1 MIFFYDLN
9 HGLVRLN
16 HSIFAF
22 FKSNQRTLSM
32 RFFLFFT
39 LLFSVAF
46 SSYSQVTISGE
57 VKDNQ
62 DQPLVGAN
70 VMLEANGF
78 FGITNFNGV
87 FEILDIEPG
96 TYRLVVTHLGLKTY
110 DENIEVGSTNL
121 SLEIVLREDLLN
133 LESVVVTGSFDP
145 RKQIESSTAITTL
158 KTKTLKQIFPRGTA
172 DVLQAIPGTFVDQS
186 AGEVFTKV
194 YARGISA
201 SAEDDTGWYYVSLQ
215 EDGLPVSL
223 VQHSYYS
230 PDLFH
235 RLDLTTKSV
244 EGIRGGSAS
253 ITAMN
258 APGGIYNFISQG
270 PRDSF
275 GGEVQLSGGVQ
286 GEGNPMTR
294 IDLDLGGSLGNNWFY
309 NIGGHYRQD
318 EGARN
323 TDFTF
328 SKGGQVKF
336 NVIKRNRN
344 GYIKFYG
351 KLLDDFTNRYTGVA
365 ATNWDNPQAAFG
377 QDFSSTALM
386 MPSFNAAIPDGRR
399 LSEGTTNDFD
409 PSQGVHAQDRA
420 FGIDFL
426 QNLGNNWSVRNNLK
440 FSNKDANWQTSI
452 SNNFVSLDDF
462 LVSGLSRDFGILFG
476 GDFSAFGN
484 LVFTDAKTGTELA
497 QINNFGALGI
507 FQGEAASFDYLTD
520 GRLPNDGI
528 MGTATWYNDNTAQE
542 WMDQLTFRKQAENH
556 DLNFGLAGGFA
567 NTSLFTQGSF
577 GYVTYEPN
585 PRMLSVTV
593 ENPGAPVLELSD
605 ENGVSNYGGLFYV
618 NSEAKVS
625 QIAAFVNDRWKIA
638 EKVHLDLGVR
648 YETINHKGSKDRFAP
663 FDGAGGVDGDTST
676 LYDSSIFVPTGEQD
690 TFDFNYGYLS
700 HSIGLNYN
708 FQEDAALFA
717 RFSGGNKAPELNYYF
732 NNFSN
737 VPVNE
742 KGKAQKIN
750 QFEMGLKWNLPNFS
764 FTTTAF
770 WSQLKNI
777 GVNSFEFDDESGTVF
792 YTPIQFNSS
801 RTIGLE
807 WESAYAVTNDF
818 TFSFNGTLQDAE
830 ANDWNVYVTEDTATT
845 DDDSIKNFSGNKLPF
860 NPSIMFNLGAEYQ
873 HKKLSSFLRWQFMG
887 EREGNIAN
895 AFQLSAY
902 SIFNL
907 GAGYELNK
915 NWSVN
920 ALVTNLFNSEGLANF
935 FGANSFGANANQV
948 TSEFVQDNPDASFVV
963 VPVLPRGALL
973 KLSYK
978 F

>member
-1 MIFFYDLN
+1 MRSSTQIKELFRMRYLLF
-9 HGLVRLN
+9 
-16 HSIFAF
+16 FAF
-22 FKSNQRTLSM
+22 FLS
-32 RFFLFFT
+32 T
-39 LLFSVAF
+39 ITSVF
-46 SSYSQVTISGE
+46 SQVNLSGE
-57 VKDNQ
+57 VKDNR

-70 VMLEANGF
+70 VMLEAIGF
-78 FGITNFNGV
+78 FGITNVDGT
-87 FEILDIEPG
+87 FEIPDVNPG
-96 TYRLVVTHLGLKTY
+96 SYELVVTHLGMKNHFETVT
-110 DENIEVGSTNL
+110 VGTSDV
-121 SLEIVLREDLLN
+121 SISIVMKEDLLN
-133 LESVVVTGSFDP
+133 LESVVVTGTFDP
-145 RKQIESSTAITTL
+145 RVQMESSTAITTL
-158 KTKTLKQIFPRGTA
+158 KNKTLRQIFPRGSA

-230 PDLFH
+230 PDIFH

-253 ITAMN
+253 ITALN

-275 GGEVQLSGGVQ
+275 GGEVQLSGGMQ

-294 IDLDLGGSLGNNWFY
+294 VDLDFGGPLGNNWFY
-309 NIGGHYRQD
+309 NIGGHYRRD

-323 TDFTF
+323 TDYTF

-336 NVIKRNRN
+336 NIIKRNRN
-344 GYIKFYG
+344 GYFKFYG

-377 QDFSSTALM
+377 QDFNTTALM
-386 MPSFNAAIPDGRR
+386 MPSFNSAIPDGRR
-399 LSEGTTNDFD
+399 LDQGTTNDFD

-420 FGIDFL
+420 FGVDLL
-426 QNLGNNWSVRNNLK
+426 QRLGNGWSVRNNLK

-452 SNNFVSLDDF
+452 SNNFISLDDF

-484 LVFTDAKTGTELA
+484 LVFRDAKTGSEIA
-497 QINNFGALGI
+497 QVNNFGSLAI
-507 FQGEAASFDYLTD
+507 FQGDAPSFDYLTS

-528 MGTATWYNDNTAQE
+528 MGTATWYNDNDAKE
-542 WMDQLTFRKQAENH
+542 WMNQLTLRKQAENH
-556 DLNFGLAGGFA
+556 DLNFGFSGGFS

-585 PRMLSVTV
+585 PRMLRVTV
-593 ENPGAPVLELSD
+593 ENPGEPVLSLSD
-605 ENGVSNYGGLFYV
+605 ENGVSNYGGLFFV
-618 NSEAKVS
+618 NSRAKVS

-638 EKVHLDLGVR
+638 EQFHLDLGLR

-663 FDGAGGVDGDTST
+663 FDRQGGIDGDQST
-676 LYDSSIFVPTGEQD
+676 LYDSNVFAPTGERD
-690 TFDFNYGYLS
+690 EFNFNYGYLS
-700 HSIGLNYN
+700 HSIGLNYQ

-737 VPVNE
+737 VPINQ
-742 KGKAQKIN
+742 KGEVQKIN

-770 WSQLKNI
+770 WSQLKDI
-777 GVNSFEFDDESGTVF
+777 GVTNFEFDEGSGTVF

-807 WESAYAVTNDF
+807 WESAFSVTNDL
-818 TFSFNGTLQDAE
+818 TFSFNGTLQDGK
-830 ANDWNVYVTEDTATT
+830 ANDWTIYDAAGSVDQ
-845 DDDSIKNFSGNKLPF
+845 DDDSIQDFSGNALPF
-860 NPSIMFNLGAEYQ
+860 NPNLMFNLGAEYQ
-873 HKKLSSFLRWQFMG
+873 RKKLSSFVRWQFMG
-887 EREGNIAN
+887 AREGNIAN

-902 SIFNL
+902 GIFNI
-907 GAGYELNK
+907 GAGYDINK

-935 FGANSFGANANQV
+935 CGANNFGANANGV
-948 TSEFVQDNPDASFVV
+948 TSDFIQANPDASFVV

-973 KLSYK
+973 RLEYR